1 MTLYVRQYS
10 VIEYNWEKLL
20 QKRETACIEYCSK
33 VISHKNE
40 PLLLQNL
47 DISGNGNEITA
58 FLVQNV
64 ALTIAM

>member
-1 MTLYVRQYS
+1 MTQYVRQYS
-10 VIEYNWEKLL
+10 VVEYNWEKLL

-40 PLLLQNL
+40 PAPK
-47 DISGNGNEITA
+47 SRHAEMEMK

-64 ALTIAM
+64 LH